1 MLNRFVIVGG
11 ILLLA
16 GLALLGWV
24 LTEQRKEEQLLQE
37 QQKKFKTNL
46 YQVDKLALGE
56 TTIYPS
62 AGIIA
67 SENLQKELDEYE
79 TRKETRELILTA
91 SIVCMLVGGATLT
104 GRLLVSTVLLFIRVS
119 SYLGKFFADFF
130 RSQKKAEDRQPA
142 KANAK
147 DDEKDSEREQES
159 NEQQIRRKKRSKVL
173 INSGWHNFET
183 NFANRHESA
192 RPKTK
197 VSIRSKPRTDNSA
210 KNAKKIA
217 LLLSDEESIES
228 QEPLK
233 TSAENPN
240 VRPTQSNHLSEG
252 VQKTAL
258 LDSHGN
264 SVKLEDSLKGQTEN
278 LENQVAEFR
287 QKAQSIQQAALEYSE
302 PLNGTLRELTE
313 QVSAIR
319 EYAAGQQDRVKKLQ
333 DGYDWNII
341 RNFCLRVIRCI
352 DNLKNRINRLSE
364 QDIETVHLKE
374 VRDELIFALES
385 SGLEQF
391 EPEINSDYHGQEKS
405 AEAVKD
411 KEYSDDPNLRG
422 KIAKVIRPGY
432 RYVID
437 DGNVKIVRTARV
449 KLFG

>member
-1 MLNRFVIVGG
+1 MLNRFAIVGG

-16 GLALLGWV
+16 GSVLLGWV

-67 SENLQKELDEYE
+67 SENLQKELDKYE
-79 TRKETRELILTA
+79 AQKETKELILTA
-91 SIVCMLVGGATLT
+91 SMACMLIGGATLT
-104 GRLLVSTVLLFIRVS
+104 GRLLVSTVLLFISVS
-119 SYLGKFFADFF
+119 SYLEKFFADFL
-130 RSQKKAEDRQPA
+130 RCRKKAEDRQPA
-142 KANAK
+142 KADAK
-147 DDEKDSEREQES
+147 DDEKDSEFEQES
-159 NEQQIRRKKRSKVL
+159 NEQQIRCKKRSKVL
-173 INSGWHNFET
+173 INSGWHNFKA

-192 RPKTK
+192 RPKTE
-197 VSIRSKPRTDNSA
+197 VSMRSKPHPDNST
-210 KNAKKIA
+210 KNAEKIA
-217 LLLSDEESIES
+217 LLLSDEKSIES

-233 TSAENPN
+233 TPTENPN
-240 VRPTQSNHLSEG
+240 IKLTQSNHLGES

-258 LDSHGN
+258 LDSYGN
-264 SVKLEDSLKGQTEN
+264 SLRLEDSLKVQTEN

-287 QKAQSIQQAALEYSE
+287 QKAQSVQQTALEYSE
-302 PLNGTLRELTE
+302 PLNGTLRELTQ

-319 EYAAGQQDRVKKLQ
+319 EYAAHQQDRVTKLQ

-352 DNLKNRINRLSE
+352 DNLENRMNRLSE

-374 VRDELIFALES
+374 VRDELVFALES
-385 SGLEQF
+385 SGLERF
-391 EPEINSDYHGQEKS
+391 EPEINSDYRGQEKNV
-405 AEAVKD
+405 EVVKG
-411 KEYSDDPNLRG
+411 KESSKDPNLKG
-422 KIAKVIRPGY
+422 EIAKVIRAGY
-432 RYVID
+432 RYFID
-437 DGNVKIVRTARV
+437 EENVKVVRTAQV

>member
-67 SENLQKELDEYE
+67 SENLQKELDKYE

-173 INSGWHNFET
+173 INSGWHNFDT

-411 KEYSDDPNLRG
+411 KEYSDDPNLTG

>member
-1 MLNRFVIVGG
+1 MLNRFAIVGG

-16 GLALLGWV
+16 GSALLGWV

-37 QQKKFKTNL
+37 QQEKFKTNL

-67 SENLQKELDEYE
+67 SENLQKELDKYE
-79 TRKETRELILTA
+79 TRKETKELILTA
-91 SIVCMLVGGATLT
+91 SMACMLIGGATLT
-104 GRLLVSTVLLFIRVS
+104 GRLLVSTARLFIRVS
-119 SYLGKFFADFF
+119 SYLEKFFADCL
-130 RSQKKAEDRQPA
+130 RSRKKVEDRQPA
-142 KANAK
+142 KADAK
-147 DDEKDSEREQES
+147 DDEKDSEFEQES
-159 NEQQIRRKKRSKVL
+159 NEQQIRRKKRPKVL

-192 RPKTK
+192 RPKTE
-197 VSIRSKPRTDNSA
+197 VAIRSKPHPDNSA
-210 KNAKKIA
+210 KNAEKIA
-217 LLLSDEESIES
+217 LLLSDEKSIES

-233 TSAENPN
+233 TPTENPN
-240 VRPTQSNHLSEG
+240 IKLTQSNHLGED

-258 LDSHGN
+258 LDSYGDFLR
-264 SVKLEDSLKGQTEN
+264 LEDSLKAQTEN
-278 LENQVAEFR
+278 LENQVAEFK
-287 QKAQSIQQAALEYSE
+287 QKAQSVQQTALEYSE
-302 PLNGTLRELTE
+302 PLNGTLRELTQ

-319 EYAAGQQDRVKKLQ
+319 EYAAHQQDRVKKLQ

-352 DNLKNRINRLSE
+352 DNLENRMNRLSE

-374 VRDELIFALES
+374 VRDELVFALES

-411 KEYSDDPNLRG
+411 KEYSDDPNLSG

-437 DGNVKIVRTARV
+437 DENVKIVRTGRV